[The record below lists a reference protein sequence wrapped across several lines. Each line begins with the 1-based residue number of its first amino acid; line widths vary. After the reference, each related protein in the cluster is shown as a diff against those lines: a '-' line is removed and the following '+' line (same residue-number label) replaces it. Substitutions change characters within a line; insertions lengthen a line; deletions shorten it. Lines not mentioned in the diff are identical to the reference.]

1 MKAENTEQP
10 ITRIDNDEDLQ
21 RALTRMWEL
30 WNAEDG
36 PPEGAELDAL
46 ADLIAPYEAAL
57 LAEDEATHKQQPD
70 ER

>member
-1 MKAENTEQP
+1 MT
-10 ITRIDNDEDLQ
+10 
-21 RALTRMWEL
+21 LTSL
-30 WNAEDG
+30 GNNVFTDG
-36 PPEGAELDAL
+36 TCYPVGSDQVVSDAELDAL